1 MITWRCSHKTQT
13 YLYIM
18 QLRTKLEDC
27 VKCQE
32 SKYSVSHGLLEEQ
45 NLIWKRHVIFQIE

>member
-32 SKYSVSHGLLEEQ
+32 SKYIV
-45 NLIWKRHVIFQIE
+45 